1 MFNVANVANVACA
14 TGDDF
19 GVRAFLTCNGTCVRW
34 PVVNGAWRLGMLSR
48 DNARRWGALFV
59 AVGWGA
65 GRSERLTMTMTM
77 TTFLRQ
83 TCMSVADTAVS
94 AGT

>member
-1 MFNVANVANVACA
+1 MSNVANVAKVACA
-14 TGDDF
+14 TGGDLR
-19 GVRAFLTCNGTCVRW
+19 VRASLTCHGTCVRW

-48 DNARRWGALFV
+48 DNARRWGALE